1 MLLLRFAAKGLGT
14 GGHLRELD
22 CPADPGFLGETAPD
36 GGSGGRGRAGDGLTK
51 GLPQTV
57 QAVLALVCLMLSLP
71 FLAIAILAIMTSSR
85 GPAVFRQER
94 VGRGGRRF
102 VLLKLRTMAHG
113 SAGVGFTARDDSRVT
128 AVGKLLR
135 RSKLDELPELWNV
148 VRGEMSLVGPRPEVP
163 KYVDLGDPLWAAVL
177 RARPGLTDPVAIHL
191 RNEETL
197 LAQAGGDREE
207 FYREVLQPYKL
218 RGHLAYLKRRSWAT
232 DLGVLFGT
240 AIAVLV
246 PSTAKPP
253 SLEEVREAV
262 RSSSSGARL

>member
-1 MLLLRFAAKGLGT
+1 MTPGAK
-14 GGHLRELD
+14 RARSRAEVD
-22 CPADPGFLGETAPD
+22 AGEM
-36 GGSGGRGRAGDGLTK
+36 SGE
-51 GLPQTV
+51 GLPQAL
-57 QAVLALVCLMLSLP
+57 QAAVAFVGLVASFPLWALAG
-71 FLAIAILAIMTSSR
+71 LAVIATSR
-85 GPAVFRQER
+85 GPALFRQER
-94 VGRGGRRF
+94 VGRDGKRF
-102 VLLKLRTMAHG
+102 VLLKLRTMTHG

-128 AVGKLLR
+128 AMGKLLR

-163 KYVDLGDPLWAAVL
+163 KYVDLDDPLWVAVL

-207 FYREVLQPYKL
+207 FYREILQPYKL

-240 AIAVLV
+240 VVAVLV

-262 RSSSSGARL
+262 RSSSGRVQE